1 MTDLISLARQNGFTH
16 VAPVDLSAAVP
27 LAEVRDM
34 CTADRCGCFGKNW
47 ACPPHCGTVEQAA
60 RRLAQYHAGVLVQ
73 TTGELADPFDYDG
86 MTALSRLHRRRFLNF
101 ARQARLVSPRLSAPQ
116 RRTMHPV
123 RPVYL
128 PGQTL
133 PPPQAAPVLDGGLW
147 PVRQRRVHPFG
158 PLLQLWSQHPD
169 LYRLCVL

>member
-60 RRLAQYHAGVLVQ
+60 RRLAQ
-73 TTGELADPFDYDG
+73 
-86 MTALSRLHRRRFLNF
+86 
-101 ARQARLVSPRLSAPQ
+101 
-116 RRTMHPV
+116 
-123 RPVYL
+123 
-128 PGQTL
+128 
-133 PPPQAAPVLDGGLW
+133 
-147 PVRQRRVHPFG
+147 
-158 PLLQLWSQHPD
+158 
-169 LYRLCVL
+169 